1 MKIHADIKQGST
13 EWHRLRAFNFTASK
27 LDTWALDP
35 VKITLTVDDIKA
47 LLDASGIARKGTTKR
62 DDLLELLPN
71 AEAYAKL
78 CDGAQTAIIAAIKA
92 ERMQLIRDKIA
103 LHLHAGDP
111 MPWTQ
116 EEEIMFSREEEL
128 AAKDAK
134 SFEYNIPVK
143 YGNLLEPFAREYYEH
158 ETGHEVTEVGFVE
171 DEGFGCS
178 PDGLIADALGWSHGL
193 EIKCPIPETH
203 IAWLLEGS
211 VPKDHR
217 LQCHAGMACTGLNRW
232 DFVSYCPGEKT
243 LIVSMHRDDD
253 TEKLAAGL
261 KTLVA
266 EKAKMKKRLALM
278 WEGSK

>member
-1 MKIHADIKQGST
+1 MKIHTDIKQGSP

-35 VKITLTVDDIKA
+35 VKITLNIDEIKA
-47 LLDASGIARKGTTKR
+47 LLDASGIARKGITKR

-78 CDGAQTAIIAAIKA
+78 CDGAQTAIIAAIKS
-92 ERMQLIRDKIA
+92 ERMQRIRDSIA
-103 LHLHAGDP
+103 FALEVGAP

-128 AAKDAK
+128 AGKEAK
-134 SFEYNIPVK
+134 SFEHNIPVK
-143 YGNLLEPFAREYYEH
+143 YGNLLEPFAREHYQTV
-158 ETGHEVTEVGFVE
+158 TGHEVTEVGFVE
-171 DEGFGCS
+171 AEGFGCS

-203 IAWLLEGS
+203 IAWLLDGC
-211 VPKDHR
+211 VPNKHR
-217 LQCHAGMACTGLNRW
+217 LQCQSGMACMGLNRW
-232 DFVSYCPGEKT
+232 DFMSYCPGEKT
-243 LIVSMHRDDD
+243 LIVSMYRDDE
-253 TEKLAAGL
+253 TERLAAGL

-266 EKAKMKKRLALM
+266 EKHKMKKRLAEM
-278 WEGSK
+278 WNEQ